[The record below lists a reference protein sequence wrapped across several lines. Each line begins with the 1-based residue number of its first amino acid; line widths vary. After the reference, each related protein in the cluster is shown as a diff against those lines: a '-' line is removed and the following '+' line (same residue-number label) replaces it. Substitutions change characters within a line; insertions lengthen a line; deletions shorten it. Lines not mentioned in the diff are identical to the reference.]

1 MIPTDRHASQ
11 ETESQPTYQ
20 WEQSRHVT
28 AYFRIKNLRGKMSH
42 ESAVPPNR
50 ERERGSK
57 QKPMK
62 SRQAIIKLAEDLI
75 EHLPANRSQDP
86 SAAASLLTSVRKH
99 IKSISQQQPQN
110 SLYGDIDIDRLGTNL

>member
-1 MIPTDRHASQ
+1 
-11 ETESQPTYQ
+11 
-20 WEQSRHVT
+20 
-28 AYFRIKNLRGKMSH
+28 MSH

-50 ERERGSK
+50 ELCCPESIICSLDTLLSCN
-57 QKPMK
+57 
-62 SRQAIIKLAEDLI
+62 SRSIADASSELAEDLI